1 MIMERIVKGGH
12 TMDCHKCNKPYTKVN
27 QCLPDL
33 CPDCIADFN
42 EETMEYERQRMDR
55 GYNPIGEEKV

>member
-1 MIMERIVKGGH
+1 
-12 TMDCHKCNKPYTKVN
+12 MDCHKCNKPYTKVN

-33 CPDCIADFN
+33 CPDCIAEFN

-55 GYNPIGEEKV
+55 GYNPIGEQKI